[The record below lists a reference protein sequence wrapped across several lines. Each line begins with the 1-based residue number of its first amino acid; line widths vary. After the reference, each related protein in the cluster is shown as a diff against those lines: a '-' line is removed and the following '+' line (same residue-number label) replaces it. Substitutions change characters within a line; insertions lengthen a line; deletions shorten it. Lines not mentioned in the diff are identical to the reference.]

1 MDTNQN
7 LSGKNV
13 IIIEDIVDSGNT
25 LKYVKEMFRTRHV
38 SSIRVCSFIKR
49 NKEEHDDI
57 VDYYGFIVDNNKWLI
72 GYGLD
77 YKEQYRTYPDIWT
90 IN

>member
-1 MDTNQN
+1 
-7 LSGKNV
+7 
-13 IIIEDIVDSGNT
+13 
-25 LKYVKEMFRTRHV
+25 MFRTRHV
-38 SSIRVCSFIKR
+38 SSIRTCSLIKR

-77 YKEQYRTYPDIWT
+77 YKEQYRTYADIWT